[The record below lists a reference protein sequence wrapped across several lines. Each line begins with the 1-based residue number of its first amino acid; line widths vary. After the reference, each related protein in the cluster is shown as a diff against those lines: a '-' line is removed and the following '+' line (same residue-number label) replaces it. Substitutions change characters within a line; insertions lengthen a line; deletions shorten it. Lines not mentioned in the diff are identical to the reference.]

1 MPTDSKN
8 CRNNHNLQ
16 EHVMVAGTTSPPE
29 KKEEAQNREEQP
41 TAGQSK
47 SSVKKWTALVLLIC
61 MILLVLHVL
70 FDKFTP
76 YTGDARIQAFIVP
89 IVPQVSGSLTEVNVE
104 NNQVVTEAQ
113 VLAVVDSSKYALAV
127 EQAKANLQLA
137 TQTSAVDV
145 SAVSGAQAKVAEA
158 EANLSN
164 AQVKG
169 QRIIRLAEQ
178 GAASQSRAD
187 DSRSKI
193 AASKARLASA
203 RSELEKAKNKLG
215 GTGENNANV
224 QQALVALNSAQLD
237 LYRSTIRAPSDGIIT
252 NLLVDIGHFAATG
265 KPIMTLI
272 SIRNV
277 WVQADIRE
285 NALTNVKAGNQVELV
300 LDAAPGKVVPGEVIS
315 VGYGV
320 ADSAQDNL
328 GGLATVKPTQG
339 WLRQAQ
345 HIPVLIKFVD
355 DEARGSMRVGGQV
368 NVQIYTNGHPLMKFI
383 GKAWIRIIAFL
394 SHLY

>member
-1 MPTDSKN
+1 
-8 CRNNHNLQ
+8 
-16 EHVMVAGTTSPPE
+16 MVAGTTSPPE
-29 KKEEAQNREEQP
+29 KKEEAQNTKEQP
-41 TAGQSK
+41 TADQSK
-47 SSVKKWTALVLLIC
+47 SGVKKWTALVLLIC

-76 YTGDARIQAFIVP
+76 YTGAARIQAFIVP

-137 TQTSAVDV
+137 TQTSAVDI
-145 SAVSGAQAKVAEA
+145 SAVSSAQAKVAEA

-345 HIPVLIKFVD
+345 HIPVLIKFSD

-368 NVQIYTNGHPLMKFI
+368 NVQIYTDGHPLMKFI

>member
-1 MPTDSKN
+1 
-8 CRNNHNLQ
+8 
-16 EHVMVAGTTSPPE
+16 MVTETTSTPQ
-29 KKEEAQNREEQP
+29 KKEEVAEKTEEQP
-41 TAGQSK
+41 TTDQSK
-47 SSVKKWTALVLLIC
+47 SGVKKWTALVLLIC
-61 MILLVLHVL
+61 LVLLVLHVL
-70 FDKFTP
+70 SDKFSP

-89 IVPQVSGSLTEVNVE
+89 IVPQVSGTLTEVNVE

-113 VLAVVDSSKYALAV
+113 VLAAVDSSKYELAV
-127 EQAKANLQLA
+127 EQAQANLQLA
-137 TQTSAVDV
+137 TQTSEVDV
-145 SAVSGAQAKVAEA
+145 SAVSSAQAKVAEA
-158 EANLSN
+158 QANLTN
-164 AQVKG
+164 AEVKG

-193 AASKARLASA
+193 EASKARLASA

-215 GTGENNANV
+215 GSGKNNANV
-224 QQALVALNSAQLD
+224 QQALVALDSAQLD

-252 NLLVDIGHFAATG
+252 NLLVDIGHFSATG
-265 KPIMTLI
+265 KPIMTFI

-300 LDAAPGKVVPGEVIS
+300 LDAAPGRVFQGEVLS

-320 ADSAQDNL
+320 SDSARDNL

-355 DEARGSMRVGGQV
+355 NAAKGYKRVGGQV
-368 NVQIYTNGHPLMKFI
+368 NVQIYTDGHPLMKSI
-383 GKAWIRIIAFL
+383 GKVWIRIIAFL

>member
-1 MPTDSKN
+1 
-8 CRNNHNLQ
+8 
-16 EHVMVAGTTSPPE
+16 MVAAPTSPPE
-29 KKEEAQNREEQP
+29 KKEAEKTEEQP
-41 TAGQSK
+41 AAAQSK
-47 SSVKKWTALVLLIC
+47 SGVKKWTAMVLLVC
-61 MILLVLHVL
+61 LVLLVLHVL
-70 FDKFTP
+70 SDKFSP

-89 IVPQVSGSLTEVNVE
+89 IVPQVSGTLTEVNVE

-113 VLAVVDSSKYALAV
+113 VLAVVDSSQYELAV
-127 EQAKANLQLA
+127 EQAQANLQLA

-145 SAVSGAQAKVAEA
+145 SAVSSAQAKVAEA

-164 AQVKG
+164 AEVKG

-193 AASKARLASA
+193 EASKARLSSA

-215 GTGENNANV
+215 GTGKNNANV
-224 QQALVALNSAQLD
+224 QQALVALDSAQLD

-265 KPIMTLI
+265 KPIMTFI
-272 SIRNV
+272 SMRNV

-285 NALTNVKAGNQVELV
+285 NALTNVEAGNQVELV
-300 LDAAPGKVVPGEVIS
+300 LDAAPGKIFRGEVLS

-320 ADSAQDNL
+320 SDSARDNL

-368 NVQIYTNGHPLMKFI
+368 NVQIYTDGHPLMKSI
-383 GKAWIRIIAFL
+383 GKVWIRIIAFL

>member
-1 MPTDSKN
+1 
-8 CRNNHNLQ
+8 
-16 EHVMVAGTTSPPE
+16 MVAGTTSPPE
-29 KKEEAQNREEQP
+29 TKEEAQNTKEQP
-41 TAGQSK
+41 TADQSK
-47 SSVKKWTALVLLIC
+47 SGVKKWTVLVLLIC

-137 TQTSAVDV
+137 TQTSAVDI
-145 SAVSGAQAKVAEA
+145 SAVSSAQAKVAEA

-300 LDAAPGKVVPGEVIS
+300 LDAAPGKVVSGEVIS

>member
-1 MPTDSKN
+1 
-8 CRNNHNLQ
+8 
-16 EHVMVAGTTSPPE
+16 MVTETTSTPQ
-29 KKEEAQNREEQP
+29 KKEEVAEKTEEQP
-41 TAGQSK
+41 TTDQSK
-47 SSVKKWTALVLLIC
+47 SGVKKWTALVLLIC
-61 MILLVLHVL
+61 LVLLVLHVL
-70 FDKFTP
+70 SDKFSP

-89 IVPQVSGSLTEVNVE
+89 IVPQVSGTLTEVNVE

-113 VLAVVDSSKYALAV
+113 VLAVVDSSKYELAV
-127 EQAKANLQLA
+127 EQAQANLQLA
-137 TQTSAVDV
+137 TQTSEVDV
-145 SAVSGAQAKVAEA
+145 SAVSSAQAKVAEA
-158 EANLSN
+158 QANLTN

-193 AASKARLASA
+193 EASKARLASA

-215 GTGENNANV
+215 GSGKNNANV
-224 QQALVALNSAQLD
+224 QQALVALDSAQLD

-252 NLLVDIGHFAATG
+252 NLLVDIGHFSATG
-265 KPIMTLI
+265 KPIMTFI

-300 LDAAPGKVVPGEVIS
+300 LDAAPGRVFQGEVLS

-320 ADSAQDNL
+320 SDSARDNL

-355 DEARGSMRVGGQV
+355 NAAKGYKRVGGQV
-368 NVQIYTNGHPLMKFI
+368 NVQIYTDGHPLMKSI
-383 GKAWIRIIAFL
+383 GKVWIRIIAFL

>member
-1 MPTDSKN
+1 
-8 CRNNHNLQ
+8 
-16 EHVMVAGTTSPPE
+16 MVAETTSPPE
-29 KKEEAQNREEQP
+29 KKEEAQNTEEQP
-41 TAGQSK
+41 TADQSK
-47 SSVKKWTALVLLIC
+47 SGVKKWTALVLLIC
-61 MILLVLHVL
+61 IILLVLHVL

-127 EQAKANLQLA
+127 EQAQANLQLA

-145 SAVSGAQAKVAEA
+145 SAVSSAQAKVAEA

-187 DSRSKI
+187 DFRSKI
-193 AASKARLASA
+193 AASQARLASA

-300 LDAAPGKVVPGEVIS
+300 LDAAPGKVVKGEVLS

-320 ADSAQDNL
+320 SDSARDNL

-368 NVQIYTNGHPLMKFI
+368 NVQIYTDGHPLMKFI

>member
-1 MPTDSKN
+1 
-8 CRNNHNLQ
+8 
-16 EHVMVAGTTSPPE
+16 MVAGTTSPPE
-29 KKEEAQNREEQP
+29 KKEEAQNTKEQP
-41 TAGQSK
+41 TADQSK
-47 SSVKKWTALVLLIC
+47 SGVKKLTALVLLIC

-137 TQTSAVDV
+137 TQTSAVDI
-145 SAVSGAQAKVAEA
+145 SAVSSAQAKVAEA

>member
-1 MPTDSKN
+1 MPKDSKK

-16 EHVMVAGTTSPPE
+16 EHFMVAAPTSPPE
-29 KKEEAQNREEQP
+29 KKEEEKTEEQP
-41 TAGQSK
+41 AAAQSK
-47 SSVKKWTALVLLIC
+47 SGVKKWTAMVLLVC
-61 MILLVLHVL
+61 LVLLVLHVL
-70 FDKFTP
+70 SDKFSP

-89 IVPQVSGSLTEVNVE
+89 IVPQVSGTLTEVNVE

-113 VLAVVDSSKYALAV
+113 VLAVVDSSQYELAV
-127 EQAKANLQLA
+127 EQAQANLQLA

-145 SAVSGAQAKVAEA
+145 SAVSSAQAKVAEA

-164 AQVKG
+164 AEVKG

-193 AASKARLASA
+193 EASKARLSSA

-215 GTGENNANV
+215 GTGKNNANV
-224 QQALVALNSAQLD
+224 QQALVALDSAQLD

-265 KPIMTLI
+265 KPIMTFI
-272 SIRNV
+272 SMRNV

-285 NALTNVKAGNQVELV
+285 NALTNVEAGNQVELV
-300 LDAAPGKVVPGEVIS
+300 LDAAPGKIFRGEVLS

-320 ADSAQDNL
+320 SDSARDNL

-368 NVQIYTNGHPLMKFI
+368 NVQIYTDGHPLMKSI
-383 GKAWIRIIAFL
+383 GKVWIRIIAFL

>member
-1 MPTDSKN
+1 
-8 CRNNHNLQ
+8 
-16 EHVMVAGTTSPPE
+16 MVVGTTSPPE
-29 KKEEAQNREEQP
+29 KKEEAQNTEEQP
-41 TAGQSK
+41 TADQSK
-47 SSVKKWTALVLLIC
+47 SGVKKWTALVLLVC
-61 MILLVLHVL
+61 LVLLVLHVL

-127 EQAKANLQLA
+127 EKAQANLQLA

-300 LDAAPGKVVPGEVIS
+300 LDAAPGRVFQGEVLS

-320 ADSAQDNL
+320 SDSARDNL

-345 HIPVLIKFVD
+345 HIPVLIKFSD
-355 DEARGSMRVGGQV
+355 DEASGSMRVGGQV
-368 NVQIYTNGHPLMKFI
+368 NVQIYTDGHPLMKFI
-383 GKAWIRIIAFL
+383 GKAWIRIIALL

>member
-1 MPTDSKN
+1 MAP
-8 CRNNHNLQ
+8 
-16 EHVMVAGTTSPPE
+16 ETTSPPE
-29 KKEEAQNREEQP
+29 KNEETEKTEEQP
-41 TAGQSK
+41 TADDSK
-47 SSVKKWTALVLLIC
+47 SGVKKWTAIVLLTC
-61 MILLVLHVL
+61 LVLLVLHVL

-104 NNQVVTEAQ
+104 NNQVVTEEQ

-127 EQAKANLQLA
+127 EQAQASLQLA
-137 TQTSAVDV
+137 TQTSEVDV
-145 SAVSGAQAKVAEA
+145 SAISTAQAKVAEA

-187 DSRSKI
+187 DSRSRI

-215 GTGENNANV
+215 GSGKDNANV

-237 LYRSTIRAPSDGIIT
+237 LYRSTVRAPSDGIIT

-285 NALTNVKAGNQVELV
+285 NALTNIKAGNQVELV
-300 LDAAPGKVVPGEVIS
+300 LDAAPGRVFQGEVLS

-320 ADSAQDNL
+320 ADSARDNL

-345 HIPVLIKFVD
+345 HIPVLIKFSD

-383 GKAWIRIIAFL
+383 GKVWIRIVALL

>member
-1 MPTDSKN
+1 
-8 CRNNHNLQ
+8 
-16 EHVMVAGTTSPPE
+16 MVAETTSPPE
-29 KKEEAQNREEQP
+29 KKEEAQNTEEQP
-41 TAGQSK
+41 TADQSK
-47 SSVKKWTALVLLIC
+47 SGVKKWTALVLLIC

-127 EQAKANLQLA
+127 EQAQANLQLA

-145 SAVSGAQAKVAEA
+145 SAVSSAQAKVAEA

-300 LDAAPGKVVPGEVIS
+300 LDAAPGKVVQGEVLS

-320 ADSAQDNL
+320 SDSARDNL

-368 NVQIYTNGHPLMKFI
+368 NVQIYTDGHPLMKFI

>member
-1 MPTDSKN
+1 
-8 CRNNHNLQ
+8 
-16 EHVMVAGTTSPPE
+16 MVTETTSTPQ
-29 KKEEAQNREEQP
+29 KKEEVAEKTEEQP
-41 TAGQSK
+41 TTDQSK
-47 SSVKKWTALVLLIC
+47 SGVKKWTALVLLIC
-61 MILLVLHVL
+61 LVLLVLHVL
-70 FDKFTP
+70 SDKFSP

-89 IVPQVSGSLTEVNVE
+89 IVPQVSGTLTEVNVE

-113 VLAVVDSSKYALAV
+113 VLAAVDSSKYELAV
-127 EQAKANLQLA
+127 EQAQANLQLA
-137 TQTSAVDV
+137 TQTSEVDV
-145 SAVSGAQAKVAEA
+145 SAVSSAQAKVAEA
-158 EANLSN
+158 QANLTN

-193 AASKARLASA
+193 EASKARLASA

-215 GTGENNANV
+215 GSGKNNANV
-224 QQALVALNSAQLD
+224 QQALVALDSAQLD

-252 NLLVDIGHFAATG
+252 NLLVDIGHFSATG
-265 KPIMTLI
+265 KPIMTFI

-300 LDAAPGKVVPGEVIS
+300 LDAAPGRVFQGEVLS

-320 ADSAQDNL
+320 SDSARDNL

-355 DEARGSMRVGGQV
+355 NAAKGYKRVGGQV
-368 NVQIYTNGHPLMKFI
+368 NVQIYTDGHPLMKSI
-383 GKAWIRIIAFL
+383 GKVWIRIIAFL

>member
-1 MPTDSKN
+1 
-8 CRNNHNLQ
+8 
-16 EHVMVAGTTSPPE
+16 MVAGTTSPPE
-29 KKEEAQNREEQP
+29 KKEEAQNTKEQP
-41 TAGQSK
+41 TDCQSK
-47 SSVKKWTALVLLIC
+47 SGVKKWTALVLLIC

-137 TQTSAVDV
+137 TQTSAVDI
-145 SAVSGAQAKVAEA
+145 SAVSSAQAKVAEA

-368 NVQIYTNGHPLMKFI
+368 NVQIYTDGHPLMKFI